1 MMTTT
6 KAEADGG
13 RPKKDSLSRLRSAR
27 AKAISLSP
35 HEMVDLGRLPGCAAL
50 PLVMRPRVESLDLAK
65 WTADNFDF
73 VEASLFEHGAILFR
87 GFGLGGLEDFEACL
101 RGTGVELI
109 NYMESATPRTL
120 LREKIYTSTEYPA
133 HQSIALHNELSTS
146 TVFPL
151 KIWFFCVEPPEAGG
165 ETPIADV
172 RKVYGRL
179 DAGVRERFEREGW
192 MLVRNYGEGFGIPW
206 QKSFHTS
213 DRHEVEEYCRRHD
226 IEAEWKDGGGLRTR
240 QVRSAVARHPK
251 TREPLWF
258 NHVAFWHISSLEP
271 QVREGM
277 LAAFDAADLPYNTY
291 YGDGSPIEDSVV
303 AALREAYRLETVK
316 FRWQRGD
323 LLMLDNMLV
332 AHGRAPYTGP
342 RKVLTAMGEANS
354 RRD

>member
-1 MMTTT
+1 MTTT
-6 KAEADGG
+6 KAEADAG
-13 RPKKDSLSRLRSAR
+13 RPKKDSLSRLRTAR

-35 HEMVDLGRLPGCAAL
+35 REMIELERLPGGEAL
-50 PLVMRPRVESLDLAK
+50 PVVMRPRVENLDLAT
-65 WTADNFDF
+65 WTAGNFDF
-73 VEASLFEHGAILFR
+73 VEATLFGHGGILFR
-87 GFGLGGLEDFEACL
+87 GFDLEGLGAFDEYL

-120 LREKIYTSTEYPA
+120 VREKIYTSTEYPS

-146 TVFPL
+146 TVFPM

-179 DAGVRERFEREGW
+179 DPGVRERFERKGW

-213 DRHEVEEYCRRHD
+213 DRREVEEYCRHHD
-226 IEAEWKDGGGLRTR
+226 VEAEWKEDGGLRTR

-258 NHVAFWHISSLEP
+258 NHVAFWHISSPEP

-277 LAAFDAADLPYNTY
+277 LAAFALEDLPYNTY

-303 AALREAYRLETVK
+303 AELREAYRLETVK
-316 FRWQRGD
+316 FGWRRGD

-332 AHGRAPYTGP
+332 AHGRTPFTGP
-342 RKVLTAMGEANS
+342 RKLLTAMGEPNS
-354 RRD
+354 KRD